1 MTTLTTILPLAL
13 RDTAL
18 TVTELADDAA
28 PGDTFAVFRK
38 KCLDQ
43 VTRLREEFQAAG
55 HAQAVAEDAAYAQ
68 CALLDEYALRRLA
81 GDERSAWE
89 REPLQVQEF
98 QSHNAGEELIARIER
113 RLAEAQPVIPLLV
126 VFHTVLG
133 LGFQGKFALEGN
145 AAREALVHAIDER
158 LKHAGVQKTTGPVIV
173 TAGKARGWRGL
184 SPLAWVA
191 IALVST
197 GLVYFA
203 LDRWLAV
210 SIARLAS

>member
-18 TVTELADDAA
+18 TVTELADEAA
-28 PGDTFAVFRK
+28 PDDSFAMFRK
-38 KCLDQ
+38 KCLEQ
-43 VTRLREEFQAAG
+43 VTRLREEFLAAG
-55 HAQAVAEDAAYAQ
+55 HAPAVVEDAAYAQ
-68 CALLDEYALRRLA
+68 CALLDEYALRRLT

-98 QSHNAGEELIARIER
+98 HSHNAGEELIARIER

-126 VFHTVLG
+126 VFHAVLG

-145 AAREALVHAIDER
+145 AARDALVHTIDER
-158 LKHAGVQKTTGPVIV
+158 LQRAGVQKTTGPVIV
-173 TAGKARGWRGL
+173 TAGKMRGWRGL

-191 IALVST
+191 IALVGA